1 MQRRKFITLL
11 GGAAAASV
19 SWPLVARAQPV
30 TMPVIGFLHVGSA
43 DTLSHLVT
51 AFRQGLKQIGYV
63 EGQNVTIEF
72 RWAEGHYDRLPAFAA
87 DLVHRQVAVIVT
99 GGGDAPAA
107 IAKAA
112 TATIPIVFNVGSD
125 PAKTGLVAS
134 LSRPGGNATGV
145 NIFTAELAS
154 KRMGLLD
161 ELVPKTTV
169 IALLVNPNFPPS
181 ATNAREVQAV
191 AREIGR
197 QILLLN
203 ASNASEID
211 AAFATLHQRHAGA
224 VIVGADPYFYSQRN
238 QFVELAAR
246 YAIPAIYEQREFVT
260 AGGFMSYGT
269 NIADSYRQMGA
280 YAGKILRG
288 AKPADLP
295 VVQLTKF
302 ELVINL
308 KTAKALGLTVPPTL
322 IALADE
328 VIE

>member
-1 MQRRKFITLL
+1 VSMQRRDFLGVL
-11 GGAAAASV
+11 GGVAT
-19 SWPLVARAQPV
+19 WPLAARAQKSAV
-30 TMPVIGFLHVGSA
+30 PVIGFLHVGSA
-43 DTLSHLVT
+43 DALSHLVT

-63 EGQNVTIEF
+63 EGRNVAIEF
-72 RWAEGHYDRLPAFAA
+72 RWAEGHYDRLPALAA
-87 DLVHRQVAVIVT
+87 DLVHRRVAVIVT
-99 GGGDAPAA
+99 GGGDAPAV

-112 TATIPIVFNVGSD
+112 TTTIPIVFNVGSD
-125 PAKTGLVAS
+125 PSKTGLVVN
-134 LSRPGGNATGV
+134 LGRPGGNATGV

-154 KRMGLLD
+154 KRMVLLD
-161 ELVPKTTV
+161 GLAPKTAVT
-169 IALLVNPNFPPS
+169 ALLVNPNFPPS
-181 ATNAREVQAV
+181 AANAREVQAA
-191 AREIGR
+191 ARELGR

-203 ASNASEID
+203 ASSASEID
-211 AAFATLHQRHAGA
+211 AAFATLHQRRAGT

-238 QFVELAAR
+238 QFVKLAAR

-269 NIADSYRQMGA
+269 NIADSYQQMGA

-295 VVQLTKF
+295 VVQMTKF

-308 KTAKALGLTVPPTL
+308 KTGKALGLTVPPTL
-322 IALADE
+322 LALADE

>member
-1 MQRRKFITLL
+1 MRRRDFCKGII
-11 GGAAAASV
+11 GSAAA
-19 SWPLVARAQPV
+19 WPFAARAQKPAV
-30 TMPVIGFLHVGSA
+30 PVIGFLHVGSA
-43 DTLSHLVT
+43 DTLPHLVI

-63 EGQNVTIEF
+63 EGQNVAIEF
-72 RWAEGHYDRLPAFAA
+72 RWAEGHYDRLPALAA

-99 GGGDAPAA
+99 GGGDAPAS

-125 PAKTGLVAS
+125 PSKTGLVAS
-134 LSRPGGNATGV
+134 LNRPGGNATGV

-161 ELVPKTTV
+161 ELVPKSSA
-169 IALLVNPNFPPS
+169 IALLVNPNFPSS
-181 ATNAREVQAV
+181 AASVHEVQAA
-191 AREIGR
+191 ARAIGR
-197 QILLLN
+197 QILLLK
-203 ASNASEID
+203 ASNPAEID
-211 AAFATLHQRHAGA
+211 AAFAKLDKGRVGA
-224 VIVGADPYFYSQRN
+224 VIVGADPFFYSERN
-238 QFVELAAR
+238 RFVELAAR
-246 YAIPAIYEQREFVT
+246 YTIPAVYEQREFVT
-260 AGGFMSYGT
+260 AGGLMSYGT
-269 NIADSYRQMGA
+269 NIADSYRQMGV

-288 AKPADLP
+288 AKPDDLP

-308 KTAKALGLTVPPTL
+308 KTAKALGLTVQPNL